1 MKPFLIYT
9 LLFLSP
15 LLSFAQAHDSARVL
29 YQQAMIDKDS
39 RKYKPAFDK
48 LQQAVSLDSTYTV
61 AIRELGLTAMEIR
74 RYDVAMSSFQTAIRQ
89 QTDDTISLRLLAQ
102 LHFQTRKWD
111 DAIRYCHRML
121 SLRMSG
127 RVNYMLGKSYWQKED
142 YGNAFRYLDAAYKEE
157 PGNIEIPVLFARG
170 LVDISNFKQAVKYY
184 QEAIAMDSSR
194 SDLMY
199 ETALAYSSMPDDK
212 SAVMF
217 YELAMKKGYP
227 VDDDFIEN
235 IANSYMSA
243 GMPDRSIELQMQLL
257 KKRPGD
263 LSLLFNIAQTYYETK
278 RYDQAIDTW
287 QELLTFDKENARAV
301 YMIGLSYQQKGEK
314 SKGKGICNKAIE
326 MDPKL
331 KDFRHVKQRLRL

>member
-1 MKPFLIYT
+1 MKPFLIQT

-15 LLSFAQAHDSARVL
+15 FLSFAQAHDSAQVL
-29 YQQAMIDKDS
+29 YQQAMADKES
-39 RKYKPAFDK
+39 RKYKPAFEK
-48 LQQAVSLDSTYTV
+48 LHQAVSLDSTYTV
-61 AIRELGLTAMEIR
+61 AVRELGLTAMEIR
-74 RYDVAMSSFQTAIRQ
+74 RYDVAISSFQTAIRQ
-89 QTDDTISLRLLAQ
+89 QPDDTISLRLLAQ

-111 DAIRYCHRML
+111 DAIRECHQML

-142 YGNAFRYLDAAYKEE
+142 YGNSFRYLDAAYKEE
-157 PGNIEIPVLFARG
+157 PGNVEIPVLFARG
-170 LVDISNFKQAVKYY
+170 LVDMSNFKQAVKYY

-217 YELAMKKGYP
+217 YELSMKKGYP

-278 RYDQAIDTW
+278 RYDQGHRY
-287 QELLTFDKENARAV
+287 LARTPD
-301 YMIGLSYQQKGEK
+301 I
-314 SKGKGICNKAIE
+314 
-326 MDPKL
+326 
-331 KDFRHVKQRLRL
+331 R

>member
-1 MKPFLIYT
+1 MKPILIHAWL
-9 LLFLSP
+9 LLFP
-15 LLSFAQAHDSARVL
+15 LLSSAQAQDSARVL
-29 YQQAMIDKDS
+29 YQKAMADMES
-39 RKYKPAFDK
+39 RKYKPAFEK
-48 LQQAVSLDSTYTV
+48 LQQAVSLDSTHTA
-61 AIRELGLTAMEIR
+61 AIRKLGLAAIEIR
-74 RYDVAMSSFQTAIRQ
+74 RYDVAISSFQTAIRQ

-111 DAIRYCHRML
+111 NAIRDCHQML
-121 SLRMSG
+121 SLQMSG
-127 RVNYMLGKSYWQKED
+127 RVNYILGKSYWQKED

-157 PGNIEIPVLFARG
+157 PKNIEIPVLFAKG
-170 LVDISNFKQAVKYY
+170 LVDMSNFKQAVKYY
-184 QEAIAMDSSR
+184 QEAIEMDSSR
-194 SDLMY
+194 LDLIY

-243 GMPDRSIELQMQLL
+243 GMPDRSIALQLQLL
-257 KKRPGD
+257 EKRPGD

-278 RYDQAIDTW
+278 RYDQAIDAW
-287 QELLTFDKENARAV
+287 QQLLTFDKENARAV
-301 YMIGLSYQQKGEK
+301 YMIGLSYQHKGDK

-331 KDFRHVKQRLRL
+331 KDYRHVKQWLRL

>member
-1 MKPFLIYT
+1 
-9 LLFLSP
+9 
-15 LLSFAQAHDSARVL
+15 
-29 YQQAMIDKDS
+29 
-39 RKYKPAFDK
+39 
-48 LQQAVSLDSTYTV
+48 
-61 AIRELGLTAMEIR
+61 
-74 RYDVAMSSFQTAIRQ
+74 
-89 QTDDTISLRLLAQ
+89 
-102 LHFQTRKWD
+102 
-111 DAIRYCHRML
+111 
-121 SLRMSG
+121 MSG

-170 LVDISNFKQAVKYY
+170 LVDMSNFKQAVKYY

-212 SAVMF
+212 GAVMF

-263 LSLLFNIAQTYYETK
+263 LSLLFNIAQTYYETN

-301 YMIGLSYQQKGEK
+301 YMIGLSYQHKGEK